1 MNKDC
6 WISKFKRHFKN
17 NNNKMQSDYDLN
29 KKRKCVNMRKH
40 WNKLLNE
47 QSTMHKKLND
57 KQDNLKKL
65 LKRGMKRS

>member
-40 WNKLLNE
+40 
-47 QSTMHKKLND
+47 
-57 KQDNLKKL
+57 
-65 LKRGMKRS
+65 